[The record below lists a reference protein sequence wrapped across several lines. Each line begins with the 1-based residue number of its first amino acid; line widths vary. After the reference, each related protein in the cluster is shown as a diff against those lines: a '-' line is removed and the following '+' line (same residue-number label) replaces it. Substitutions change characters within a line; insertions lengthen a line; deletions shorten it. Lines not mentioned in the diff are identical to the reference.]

1 MNDRTIQDTFD
12 RILAAF
18 RPTRFAPSR
27 ALALYSAAI
36 TLSTEDQLIGAARMC
51 TAHGVAREQL
61 YETVLQSYLFL
72 GFPRMLFAAQC
83 LQTLYPQAPASG
95 NVALVAPISPERW
108 LERGQELCRRV
119 YDGNYEA
126 LKARVETMAP
136 EIFLWMELEGYGK
149 VLSRPGLDVI
159 NRELAIVAVLTVEN
173 RRAQLH
179 SHLRGALNVGAAPE
193 VLLDVLDDLHPIAP
207 DGYATAH
214 ELLPRLGV
222 KE

>member
-1 MNDRTIQDTFD
+1 MNDRAIQDTFD
-12 RILAAF
+12 TILSAF
-18 RPTRFAPSR
+18 QPSRFAASR

-36 TLSTEDQLIGAARMC
+36 TLSTEDQLTAAARMC
-51 TAHGVAREQL
+51 TEHAVAREQL

-83 LQTLYPQAPASG
+83 LQALYPQTP
-95 NVALVAPISPERW
+95 VAANDSLVSEVSPERW
-108 LERGQELCRRV
+108 LERGRELCRRV

-126 LKARVETMAP
+126 LKARVENMAP

-149 VLSRPGLDVI
+149 VLSRPGLDVVD
-159 NRELAIVAVLTVEN
+159 RELAIVAVLTVEN

-179 SHLRGALNVGAAPE
+179 SHLRGALNVGAVPE
-193 VLLDVLDDLHPIAP
+193 VLLDVLDDLRPIAP

-222 KE
+222 KA